1 MRCCL
6 FLLLACFAFTA
17 TSATVVAEPVDFE
30 LEDINGVKHRL
41 SDYRGK
47 WVVVNYW
54 ATWCPPCLDEIPELV
69 DFHEERKDKD
79 AVVLGISFE
88 EVGVKKLRQFTEEYF
103 INYPILRSTPGPSGE
118 LGEIPGLPTT
128 YLISPDG
135 EIAARQVGSVTAKLI
150 ADFIATQTSTPQP
163 DDMPLTDEIPQADE
177 MFQTG
182 NTPQTGNEAGQ

>member
-1 MRCCL
+1 MQRFLFSVCL
-6 FLLLACFAFTA
+6 GLIIA
-17 TSATVVAEPVDFE
+17 TSGTVVAEPVDFA

-69 DFHEERKDKD
+69 DFHEEHKDKG

-88 EVGVKKLRQFTEEYF
+88 EVGIKKLRQFTEEYF

-118 LGEIPGLPTT
+118 LGEIPGLPIT
-128 YLISPDG
+128 YLISPNG

-150 ADFIATQTSTPQP
+150 ADFIAARTAAAPQT
-163 DDMPLTDEIPQADE
+163 D
-177 MFQTG
+177 
-182 NTPQTGNEAGQ
+182 NTPQAGSEAGQ